1 MIFVTSRLECV
12 GKPPNCLFAR
22 LLVVT
27 WPVSAHFLILWGP
40 FPQIA
45 FLKMECASGDILPG
59 LAYRAKGRFIFAQ
72 TSWVPPLGHGH
83 VPATWHLIRSR
94 VWPQADQTL
103 TKFTK
108 PSNSY
113 SLLCS
118 LQFRCLEGS
127 DHLGMC
133 QTRGSFKLAVFLL
146 CRFKC
151 SDGFCQHKRRL
162 RQVGGCQKYG
172 PLFGPCFVFLSA
184 GSTSTLLGPF
194 LTSICLRV
202 LISFSVLKG
211 IYVVSSWHFCQWRLV
226 RVPMFFGDNG

>member
-1 MIFVTSRLECV
+1 MLEHHRIVYLLGCLCSTAGLRSFSHPLGPLSPDCVSQNGACLRCRLAWV
-12 GKPPNCLFAR
+12 G
-22 LLVVT
+22 
-27 WPVSAHFLILWGP
+27 
-40 FPQIA
+40 
-45 FLKMECASGDILPG
+45 LPSK
-59 LAYRAKGRFIFAQ
+59 RALHIWHRSQ
-72 TSWVPPLGHGH
+72 TSGVPPLGHGH
-83 VPATWHLIRSR
+83 VPATWHLIRLR

-118 LQFRCLEGS
+118 LQFRCPEGS

-133 QTRGSFKLAVFLL
+133 QTRGSFKLVVFLL
-146 CRFKC
+146 CPFKC

-184 GSTSTLLGPF
+184 GST
-194 LTSICLRV
+194 
-202 LISFSVLKG
+202 
-211 IYVVSSWHFCQWRLV
+211 
-226 RVPMFFGDNG
+226 